1 MEQIVKRGL
10 MSALGQKQTC
20 AAQNVMS
27 ALLPIA
33 TTKADSPKNH
43 VRFTPD
49 SGHSAS
55 RVERL
60 LMTLALGV
68 WAFGG
73 HIDNLD
79 FGCF

>member
-1 MEQIVKRGL
+1 MAAIRWTRSEVPLSAAATFRLL
-10 MSALGQKQTC
+10 MCLF
-20 AAQNVMS
+20 AADHFSGNR
-27 ALLPIA
+27 
-33 TTKADSPKNH
+33 PKNFD

-49 SGHSAS
+49 SEHSAS